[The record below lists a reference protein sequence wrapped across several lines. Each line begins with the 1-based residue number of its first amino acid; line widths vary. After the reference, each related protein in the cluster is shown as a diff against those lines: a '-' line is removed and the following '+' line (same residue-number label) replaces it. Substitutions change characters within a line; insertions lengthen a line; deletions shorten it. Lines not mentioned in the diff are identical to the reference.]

1 MVAGPF
7 DHPDRTDRLIHRA
20 GRFDGAGAFY
30 LFSILIYMSK
40 NYKAKE
46 TVLGITVG
54 LLVLYVVFRGR
65 GFLYCALGI
74 GLAGVFSYDLSG
86 KIDWLWTRLARVM
99 AAVSN
104 SILLSLV
111 FFLLVTPVALVRRWR
126 KKDVMRRFD
135 PKATSNFSDRE
146 HGFTAKDFEKTW

>member
-1 MVAGPF
+1 
-7 DHPDRTDRLIHRA
+7 
-20 GRFDGAGAFY
+20 
-30 LFSILIYMSK
+30 
-40 NYKAKE
+40 
-46 TVLGITVG
+46 
-54 LLVLYVVFRGR
+54 
-65 GFLYCALGI
+65 
-74 GLAGVFSYDLSG
+74 
-86 KIDWLWTRLARVM
+86 LARVM